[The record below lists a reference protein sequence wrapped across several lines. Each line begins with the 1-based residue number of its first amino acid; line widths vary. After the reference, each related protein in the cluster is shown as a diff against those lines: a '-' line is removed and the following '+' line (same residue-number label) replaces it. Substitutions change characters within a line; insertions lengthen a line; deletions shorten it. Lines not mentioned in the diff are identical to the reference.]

1 MSAGIR
7 KKRVAEQL
15 LSFVAGYLRRMGD
28 PRFEWLTLTDIDMSP
43 DLKTAWIYW
52 SMLSSSK
59 ADPSSQASSYP
70 KDSEIHSIE
79 QALIGAT
86 PLLKR
91 GVGQE
96 LRLRFTP
103 NLVFKYDSSS
113 IKGSRIEQLLR
124 EARQGSAKQV
134 EESAGEDE

>member
-52 SMLSSSK
+52 SVLSS
-59 ADPSSQASSYP
+59 DPSSQASSYP
-70 KDSEIHSIE
+70 KESEIHSIE
-79 QALIGAT
+79 HALVGAT

-96 LRLRFTP
+96 LRLRYTP

-113 IKGSRIEQLLR
+113 INGSRIEQLLR
-124 EARQGSAKQV
+124 EARQGTAQEV
-134 EESAGEDE
+134 EEAAGEDE